1 MNLDVAHPV
10 SVFATSHTLITTFR
24 SGMAHTLVYPG
35 KYFFY
40 PLGNTPAVCLTRDI
54 PPEEP
59 ANVLL
64 LGCGDPRSVLFT
76 IFSEPQKKSRALD
89 FTCYDIEPAVLAHN
103 VLLLTLLAD
112 SQLDTNSIWNI
123 DSTFT
128 SMMPRVRS
136 W

>member
-1 MNLDVAHPV
+1 
-10 SVFATSHTLITTFR
+10 
-24 SGMAHTLVYPG
+24 MAHTLVYPG

-76 IFSEPQKKSRALD
+76 IFSELQKGVYNYTLKSIDLD
-89 FTCYDIEPAVLAHN
+89 VTDISRREPCA
-103 VLLLTLLAD
+103 
-112 SQLDTNSIWNI
+112 
-123 DSTFT
+123 
-128 SMMPRVRS
+128 
-136 W
+136 